1 MNRLSLSG
9 QSVDPNPRDILLFTS
24 TSKFHLRGRQKQ
36 HQGALPRTRSGSRG
50 ACLRCGQ
57 MGHYV
62 IERTAKILLVKEDD
76 EERKTGEARHE
87 HTQFAEV
94 KRARDAVFDFGTHDC
109 AFFAEV
115 GSSVS
120 SQGQQGSCSVPDV
133 VDPGSADFSSGLI
146 LVGQIVVPLGSL
158 QDSPGLAPGGATHSK
173 CPQISADV
181 EDSSDSLSV

>member
-1 MNRLSLSG
+1 MRADGTL
-9 QSVDPNPRDILLFTS
+9 RDRVH
-24 TSKFHLRGRQKQ
+24 SKN
-36 HQGALPRTRSGSRG
+36 AS
-50 ACLRCGQ
+50 C
-57 MGHYV
+57 
-62 IERTAKILLVKEDD
+62 LVKEDD

-87 HTQFAEV
+87 HTLFAEV

-133 VDPGSADFSSGLI
+133 VDQESADFSSGLI

-158 QDSPGLAPGGATHSK
+158 QDSPGLALGGATHSK
-173 CPQISADV
+173 CPLISADV
-181 EDSSDSLSV
+181 EDSSDSLLAVIGSEVASF